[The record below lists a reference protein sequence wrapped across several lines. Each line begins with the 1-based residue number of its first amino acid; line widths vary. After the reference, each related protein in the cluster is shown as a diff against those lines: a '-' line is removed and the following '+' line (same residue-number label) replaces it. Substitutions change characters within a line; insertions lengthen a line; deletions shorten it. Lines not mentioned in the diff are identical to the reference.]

1 MDSTQQAF
9 ADWRATAAYLYV
21 LHLDPAQFA
30 WEYLRRNPSYC
41 RDWRDVQDPARRW
54 GLELA
59 EDPTRDSRTASP
71 VWCSPRTGITIVA
84 DSNPASARFPFWD
97 IPGNKRLCAGE
108 RGLYLAVRQPRR
120 TMHLNLHPGYSID
133 QPFAYLISAGT
144 GCNTRCRA
152 VQELSASYGTS
163 PLCARAPRPSTT
175 ALNHMRMLQALDADA
190 VGATHRSIAQILV
203 GADAVEKRW
212 TPDGELRARVRHWV
226 RKARSLRDGDYRQF
240 LASDSE

>member
-9 ADWRATAAYLYV
+9 ADWRATAAYLFV
-21 LHLDPAQFA
+21 LHLDPAHFA

-97 IPGNKRLCAGE
+97 IPGNKRLCA
-108 RGLYLAVRQPRR
+108 RSPPTPSDDASQLASGLFDRSAVRLFDLSGHGLQYALPRR
-120 TMHLNLHPGYSID
+120 
-133 QPFAYLISAGT
+133 AGT
-144 GCNTRCRA
+144 ISKLRDFASVRSRAAPQHDCAESYADATGAGCGCRGCNA
-152 VQELSASYGTS
+152 
-163 PLCARAPRPSTT
+163 PKHCANPR
-175 ALNHMRMLQALDADA
+175 RRRR
-190 VGATHRSIAQILV
+190 G
-203 GADAVEKRW
+203 
-212 TPDGELRARVRHWV
+212 
-226 RKARSLRDGDYRQF
+226 
-240 LASDSE
+240 